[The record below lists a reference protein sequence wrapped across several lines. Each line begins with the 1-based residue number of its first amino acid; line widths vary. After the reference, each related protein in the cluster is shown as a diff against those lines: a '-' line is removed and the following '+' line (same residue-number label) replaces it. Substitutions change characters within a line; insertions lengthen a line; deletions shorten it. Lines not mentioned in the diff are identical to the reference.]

1 MSFFSHYY
9 FDHII
14 LVQIHD
20 FGASNALV
28 NFHNINKNIKIKALS
43 CGLSIAID
51 VGRSKKIVIMSI
63 QTPIRGLRSFC
74 IASKCLSFKH
84 AASQLFLTPSAV
96 SHQIKQLE
104 AQLGI
109 ALFKRGTRTIELTSA
124 GKQFYQSIQPIIHQL
139 ESTITEFTQK
149 QQNQTIVISLPEF
162 FASELFIPSLS
173 LWSENNPNIN
183 LQLETVKSSSE
194 QSQSADLSIVLANGK
209 PNANIVH
216 ELFPIRYAPA
226 CNKRLYK
233 KLKTSGFSALKS
245 TPLIL
250 HSSRPWS
257 WHQWADKVAVDDFDP
272 KQIIQFDS
280 MFGVA
285 RAAQQGMGIALV
297 PLPMSKT
304 WFSEQLLVKL
314 FDEELNTND
323 KYYLIQH
330 ENMDNRA
337 ELALFAEW
345 VKATFAI

>member
-1 MSFFSHYY
+1 M
-9 FDHII
+9 
-14 LVQIHD
+14 
-20 FGASNALV
+20 
-28 NFHNINKNIKIKALS
+28 
-43 CGLSIAID
+43 
-51 VGRSKKIVIMSI
+51 

-74 IASKCLSFKH
+74 VASKCLSFKH

-104 AQLGI
+104 TQLGI
-109 ALFKRGTRTIELTSA
+109 SLFKRGTRTIELTSA

-139 ESTITEFTQK
+139 ESTITEFTKK

-162 FASELFIPSLS
+162 FASELFIPRLS
-173 LWSENNPNIN
+173 EWSESNPTIN
-183 LQLETVKSSSE
+183 LQLETVKAGSDP
-194 QSQSADLSIVLANGK
+194 SQSADLSIVLANGK
-209 PNANIVH
+209 PNAKIVQ

-233 KLKTSGFSALKS
+233 KLKNTGFSALKT

-250 HSSRPWS
+250 HRSRPWS
-257 WHQWADKVAVDDFDP
+257 WHQWADKNNVDDFDP

-297 PLPMSKT
+297 PLPMSKA

-323 KYYLIQH
+323 KYFLIQH
-330 ENMDNRA
+330 ENMDNRE
-337 ELALFAEW
+337 ELTLFAAW
-345 VKATFAI
+345 VKETFAT

>member
-1 MSFFSHYY
+1 
-9 FDHII
+9 
-14 LVQIHD
+14 
-20 FGASNALV
+20 
-28 NFHNINKNIKIKALS
+28 
-43 CGLSIAID
+43 
-51 VGRSKKIVIMSI
+51 MSI

-74 IASKCLSFKH
+74 VASKCLSFKH

-104 AQLGI
+104 TQLGI
-109 ALFKRGTRTIELTSA
+109 SLFKRGTRTIELTSA

-139 ESTITEFTQK
+139 ESTITEFTKK

-162 FASELFIPSLS
+162 FASELFIPRLS
-173 LWSENNPNIN
+173 EWSESNPTIN
-183 LQLETVKSSSE
+183 LQLETVKAGSE
-194 QSQSADLSIVLANGK
+194 PSQSADLSIVLANGK
-209 PNANIVH
+209 PNAKIVQ

-233 KLKTSGFSALKS
+233 KLKNTGFSALKT

-250 HSSRPWS
+250 HRSRPWS
-257 WHQWADKVAVDDFDP
+257 WHQWADKNDVDDFDP

-297 PLPMSKT
+297 PLPMSKA

-323 KYYLIQH
+323 KYFLIQH
-330 ENMDNRA
+330 ENMDNRE
-337 ELALFAEW
+337 ELTLFASW
-345 VKATFAI
+345 VKETFAT

>member
-1 MSFFSHYY
+1 
-9 FDHII
+9 
-14 LVQIHD
+14 
-20 FGASNALV
+20 
-28 NFHNINKNIKIKALS
+28 
-43 CGLSIAID
+43 
-51 VGRSKKIVIMSI
+51 MSI

-74 IASKCLSFKH
+74 VASKCLSFKH

-104 AQLGI
+104 TQLGTS
-109 ALFKRGTRTIELTSA
+109 LFKRGTRTIELTSA

-139 ESTITEFTQK
+139 ESTISEFTQK
-149 QQNQTIVISLPEF
+149 QQNQTIIISLPEF
-162 FASELFIPSLS
+162 FASELFVPSLT
-173 LWSENNPNIN
+173 LWSESNPTIN
-183 LQLETVKSSSE
+183 LQLETVKSSKE

-226 CNKRLYK
+226 CNKKLYK
-233 KLKTSGFSALKS
+233 KLKSSGFSALQT

-257 WHQWADKVAVDDFDP
+257 WHQWADKNGVDDFDP

-285 RAAQQGMGIALV
+285 RAAQQGMGIALI
-297 PLPMSKT
+297 PLPMSKA
-304 WFSEQLLVKL
+304 WFSEELLIKL
-314 FDEELNTND
+314 FDEELYTND

-330 ENMDNRA
+330 ENMDERP
-337 ELALFAEW
+337 ELLLFAEW
-345 VKATFAI
+345 VKNNFSA

>member
-1 MSFFSHYY
+1 MP
-9 FDHII
+9 
-14 LVQIHD
+14 
-20 FGASNALV
+20 
-28 NFHNINKNIKIKALS
+28 
-43 CGLSIAID
+43 
-51 VGRSKKIVIMSI
+51 I

-74 IASKCLSFKH
+74 VASKCLSFKH

-104 AQLGI
+104 TQLGTP
-109 ALFKRGTRTIELTSA
+109 LFKRGTRTIELTSA
-124 GKQFYQSIQPIIHQL
+124 GKQFYQSVQPIIHQL
-139 ESTITEFTQK
+139 ESTISDFTQK

-162 FASELFIPSLS
+162 FASELFVPSLTR
-173 LWSENNPNIN
+173 WSENNPTIN
-183 LQLETVKSSSE
+183 LQLETVKSSKE
-194 QSQSADLSIVLANGK
+194 QSQTADLSIVLANGK

-226 CNKRLYK
+226 CNKKLYK
-233 KLKTSGFSALKS
+233 KLKSSGFSALKT

-257 WHQWADKVAVDDFDP
+257 WHQWADKNGVDDFDP
-272 KQIIQFDS
+272 KQIIQLDS

-304 WFSEQLLVKL
+304 WFSEELLVKL
-314 FDEELNTND
+314 FDEELQTND

-330 ENMDNRA
+330 ENMDNRP
-337 ELALFAEW
+337 ELILFAQW
-345 VKATFAI
+345 VKDNFSD

>member
-1 MSFFSHYY
+1 
-9 FDHII
+9 
-14 LVQIHD
+14 
-20 FGASNALV
+20 
-28 NFHNINKNIKIKALS
+28 
-43 CGLSIAID
+43 
-51 VGRSKKIVIMSI
+51 
-63 QTPIRGLRSFC
+63 
-74 IASKCLSFKH
+74 LSFKH

-104 AQLGI
+104 AQLDTS
-109 ALFKRGTRTIELTSA
+109 LFKRGTRTIELTSA

-162 FASELFIPSLS
+162 FASELFVPSLS
-173 LWSENNPNIN
+173 LWSENNPTIN

-226 CNKRLYK
+226 CNKKLYK
-233 KLKTSGFSALKS
+233 KLKSTGFAALKS

-257 WHQWADKVAVDDFDP
+257 WHQWADKVGVDDFDP

-330 ENMDNRA
+330 ENMDSRP
-337 ELALFAEW
+337 ELGLFAEW
-345 VKATFAI
+345 VKDAFVA

>member
-1 MSFFSHYY
+1 
-9 FDHII
+9 
-14 LVQIHD
+14 
-20 FGASNALV
+20 
-28 NFHNINKNIKIKALS
+28 
-43 CGLSIAID
+43 
-51 VGRSKKIVIMSI
+51 MSI

-74 IASKCLSFKH
+74 VASKCLSFKH

-104 AQLGI
+104 TQLGTS
-109 ALFKRGTRTIELTSA
+109 LFKRGTRTIELTSA

-139 ESTITEFTQK
+139 ESTISEFTQK
-149 QQNQTIVISLPEF
+149 QQNQTIIISLPEF
-162 FASELFIPSLS
+162 FASELFVPSLT
-173 LWSENNPNIN
+173 LWSESNPTIN
-183 LQLETVKSSSE
+183 LQLETVKSSKE

-226 CNKRLYK
+226 CNKKLYK
-233 KLKTSGFSALKS
+233 KLKTTGFSALKT

-257 WHQWADKVAVDDFDP
+257 WHQWADKNGVDDFDP

-285 RAAQQGMGIALV
+285 RAAQQGMGIALI
-297 PLPMSKT
+297 PLPMSKA
-304 WFSEQLLVKL
+304 WFSEELLIKL
-314 FDEELNTND
+314 FDEELYTND

-330 ENMDNRA
+330 ENMDERP
-337 ELALFAEW
+337 ELSLFAEW
-345 VKATFAI
+345 VKNNFSA

>member
-1 MSFFSHYY
+1 
-9 FDHII
+9 
-14 LVQIHD
+14 
-20 FGASNALV
+20 
-28 NFHNINKNIKIKALS
+28 
-43 CGLSIAID
+43 
-51 VGRSKKIVIMSI
+51 MSI

-74 IASKCLSFKH
+74 VASKSLSFKH

-104 AQLGI
+104 TQLGI
-109 ALFKRGTRTIELTSA
+109 VLFNRGTRTIELTSA
-124 GKQFYQSIQPIIHQL
+124 GKQFYQSIQPIITQL

-162 FASELFIPSLS
+162 FASELFIPRLS
-173 LWSENNPNIN
+173 EWSEENPTIN
-183 LQLETVKSSSE
+183 LQLETVKSGSE
-194 QSQSADLSIVLANGK
+194 PSHSADLSIVLANGK
-209 PNANIVH
+209 PNAKIVE

-233 KLKTSGFSALKS
+233 KLKNSGFDALKT

-250 HSSRPWS
+250 HRSRPWS
-257 WHQWADKVAVDDFDP
+257 WHQWADKNNIDDFDP

-297 PLPMSKT
+297 PLPMSKA

-330 ENMDNRA
+330 ENMDNHA
-337 ELALFAEW
+337 ELTLFAKW
-345 VKATFAI
+345 VKESFSI

>member
-1 MSFFSHYY
+1 
-9 FDHII
+9 
-14 LVQIHD
+14 
-20 FGASNALV
+20 
-28 NFHNINKNIKIKALS
+28 
-43 CGLSIAID
+43 
-51 VGRSKKIVIMSI
+51 MSI

-74 IASKCLSFKH
+74 VASKCLSFKH

-104 AQLGI
+104 TQLGI
-109 ALFKRGTRTIELTSA
+109 VLFNRGTRTIELTSA
-124 GKQFYQSIQPIIHQL
+124 GKQFYQSIQPIITQL

-162 FASELFIPSLS
+162 FASELFIPRLS
-173 LWSENNPNIN
+173 QWSESNPTIN
-183 LQLETVKSSSE
+183 LQLETVKSGSE
-194 QSQSADLSIVLANGK
+194 PSQSADLSIVLANGK
-209 PNANIVH
+209 PNAKVVQ

-233 KLKTSGFSALKS
+233 KLKNTGFAALKT

-250 HSSRPWS
+250 HRSRPWS
-257 WHQWADKVAVDDFDP
+257 WHQWADKNNIDDFDP

-297 PLPMSKT
+297 PLPMSKA
-304 WFSEQLLVKL
+304 WFSEELLVKL

-330 ENMDNRA
+330 ENMDNHA
-337 ELALFAEW
+337 ELTLFAKW
-345 VKATFAI
+345 VKESFSV

>member
-1 MSFFSHYY
+1 
-9 FDHII
+9 
-14 LVQIHD
+14 
-20 FGASNALV
+20 
-28 NFHNINKNIKIKALS
+28 
-43 CGLSIAID
+43 
-51 VGRSKKIVIMSI
+51 MSI

-74 IASKCLSFKH
+74 VASKCLSFKH

-104 AQLGI
+104 TQLGI
-109 ALFKRGTRTIELTSA
+109 VLFNRGTRTIELTSA
-124 GKQFYQSIQPIIHQL
+124 GKQFYQSIQPIITQL

-162 FASELFIPSLS
+162 FASELFIPRLS
-173 LWSENNPNIN
+173 QWSENNPTIN
-183 LQLETVKSSSE
+183 LQLETVKSGSE
-194 QSQSADLSIVLANGK
+194 PSQSADLSIVLANGK
-209 PNANIVH
+209 PNAKIVE

-233 KLKTSGFSALKS
+233 KLKNTGFAALKT

-250 HSSRPWS
+250 HRSRPWS
-257 WHQWADKVAVDDFDP
+257 WHQWADKNSIDDFDP

-297 PLPMSKT
+297 PLPMSKA

-330 ENMDNRA
+330 ENMDNHA
-337 ELALFAEW
+337 ELTLFAKW
-345 VKATFAI
+345 VKESFSI

>member
-1 MSFFSHYY
+1 MP
-9 FDHII
+9 
-14 LVQIHD
+14 
-20 FGASNALV
+20 
-28 NFHNINKNIKIKALS
+28 
-43 CGLSIAID
+43 
-51 VGRSKKIVIMSI
+51 I

-74 IASKCLSFKH
+74 VASKCLSFKH

-104 AQLGI
+104 TQLGI
-109 ALFKRGTRTIELTSA
+109 VLFNRGTRTIELTSA
-124 GKQFYQSIQPIIHQL
+124 GKQFYQSIQPIITQL

-162 FASELFIPSLS
+162 FASELFIPRLS
-173 LWSENNPNIN
+173 QWSENNPTIN
-183 LQLETVKSSSE
+183 LQLETVKSGSE
-194 QSQSADLSIVLANGK
+194 PSQSADLSIVLANGK
-209 PNANIVH
+209 PNAKIVE

-233 KLKTSGFSALKS
+233 KLKNTGFAALKT

-250 HSSRPWS
+250 HRSRPWS
-257 WHQWADKVAVDDFDP
+257 WHQWADKNSIDDFDP

-297 PLPMSKT
+297 PLPMSKA

-330 ENMDNRA
+330 ENMDNHA
-337 ELALFAEW
+337 ELTLFAKW
-345 VKATFAI
+345 VKESFSI